1 MLGGEKMKCVTNNHV
16 FYAFSAANQPVVR
29 VKQGEKFVLETHDC
43 FQGQIKTSTD
53 LLDKLDWD
61 HVTPA
66 TGPVFIEGTQPG
78 DILKIDLLRVKV
90 LNQAVVCAVPREGVL
105 GDRVKQMETSVLK
118 YDGNFAV
125 FKDKLRI
132 PLHPMVGV
140 IGLAPESG
148 SVPNG
153 TPGVHGGNMDCTE
166 IGEGTSLYLKVGVE
180 GALFGAGDMHAVMG
194 DGEIVVTGAETSGEL
209 TAMAQVVELPELPT
223 PFLATSD
230 LVITIASASTTDD
243 AAKLCTEMMADFLTK
258 IAGFGLNDAAM
269 LMSLV
274 GNLKF
279 CQIVDPQVTVR
290 FEFPKWVLKTY
301 GFELNDRGNHGE

>member
-1 MLGGEKMKCVTNNHV
+1 MKHISNKHV
-16 FYAFSAANQPVVR
+16 FYAFSPENHPVAR
-29 VKQGEKFVLETHDC
+29 VKQGELFSLQTYDC
-43 FQGQIKTSTD
+43 FQGQIQTESD
-53 LLDKLDWD
+53 HLDTLDWD
-61 HVTPA
+61 HVNPA
-66 TGPVFIEGTQPG
+66 TGPVFIEGTKPG
-78 DILKIDLLRVKV
+78 DILKIDLLSVKV
-90 LNQAVVCAVPREGVL
+90 LNQAVVCAVPHEGVL
-105 GDRVKQMETSVLK
+105 GDQVTKMETAVLK
-118 YDGNFAV
+118 YEDDYAV
-125 FKDKLRI
+125 FKDKVRI

-140 IGLAPESG
+140 IGVAPETG

-194 DGEIVVTGAETSGEL
+194 DGEVVVTGAETAGEL
-209 TAMAQVVELPELPT
+209 VVKAIVVDMPELPT
-223 PFLATSD
+223 PFLSTSE
-230 LVITIASASTTDD
+230 LVITIASASTTDE
-243 AAKLCTEMMADFLTK
+243 AAKTATEMMADFLTHF
-258 IAGFGLNDAAM
+258 AGLAMNDAAM

-301 GFELNDRGNHGE
+301 GFELKD